1 MKILVINGPN
11 LNMLGS
17 RSKVIYGDYT
27 LPDIEEMMRE
37 RGKSLDTE
45 VITFQSNSE
54 GELIDFIQANSVQAD
69 GIIVNLGALAHYS
82 FAIRDALFDAGLP
95 IIEVHLSNIYA
106 REDWRSK
113 SVIAQIVKGQ
123 ITGLGWRGYLAA
135 LQVLVMELTGRV
147 WE

>member
-17 RSKVIYGDYT
+17 RSKVIYGDHT
-27 LPDIEEMMRE
+27 LPEIEEIMRD

-54 GELIDFIQANSVQAD
+54 GELIDFIQENSVQAD
-69 GIIVNLGALAHYS
+69 GIIVNLGALTHYS

-106 REDWRSK
+106 REDWRSR
-113 SVIAQIVKGQ
+113 IRH
-123 ITGLGWRGYLAA
+123 TL
-135 LQVLVMELTGRV
+135 
-147 WE
+147 